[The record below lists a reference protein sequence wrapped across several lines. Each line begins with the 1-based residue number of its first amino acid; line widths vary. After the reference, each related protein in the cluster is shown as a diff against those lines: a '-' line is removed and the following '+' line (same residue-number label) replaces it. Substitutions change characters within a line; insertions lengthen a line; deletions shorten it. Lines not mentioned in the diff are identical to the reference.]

1 MKGRNSN
8 QLSWLTTVR
17 AVLLFSYIHILRLIV
32 VFVVIVVSKVLLPMF
47 VGIPCTA
54 IDVSA
59 YGTVRTVIA
68 EVTTQ
73 LDFSFLPSW
82 QSALKSLIAHECLY
96 LVACQYVA
104 LVNGPCEI
112 QLVHID
118 AAGKSHVSLAFREHS
133 LIQVDP
139 D

>member
-1 MKGRNSN
+1 MKGKNSN

-32 VFVVIVVSKVLLPMF
+32 VFVVI
-47 VGIPCTA
+47 PCTA

-59 YGTVRTVIA
+59 YGAVRTVIA

-112 QLVHID
+112 QPVHID